1 MGWRCTLWLLIAT
14 LGVVLPSDGKP
25 MESELTQLISKKDWR
40 AVELARASG
49 PAVVAEIEP
58 YLRNPDPAVR
68 VLAVDCLDAAGG
80 ANVPDLL
87 IRALADANEQVRINA
102 INALHAHPPKGQET
116 TLLQAFDADRTRDG
130 FVRQQIPMIL
140 GRMAALSTIPDLRR
154 RLGVERRQ
162 DIKDGLI
169 AGLAK
174 MADQPARAEFGEM
187 LREARGERTA
197 ELMEYVRYLDEPW
210 VIPLLV
216 PVLQRRDIA
225 IDLSTHRKTLRR
237 RECDLAVDEVLRIS
251 KARFSFELDEIAQYT
266 DAQIEEVLRYA
277 QAQSK

>member
-1 MGWRCTLWLLIAT
+1 M
-14 LGVVLPSDGKP
+14 
-25 MESELTQLISKKDWR
+25 
-40 AVELARASG
+40 
-49 PAVVAEIEP
+49 
-58 YLRNPDPAVR
+58 
-68 VLAVDCLDAAGG
+68 
-80 ANVPDLL
+80 PDLL
-87 IRALADANEQVRINA
+87 IRALADSNEQVRINA
-102 INALHAHPPKGQET
+102 INALHAHPPKGRET
-116 TLLQAFDADRTRDG
+116 TLLEAFDADRTRDG

-225 IDLSTHRKTLRR
+225 VDLSTHRKTLRR
-237 RECDLAVDEVLRIS
+237 RECDLAVDEVLRLS